1 MTRLALRF
9 GPLLVAMIFVLM
21 SYGSWTFGTPPT
33 WMQFGPRAEARVL
46 ASKVDSYRI
55 GNGTTRHEPVV
66 EVSWPPG
73 TDSAVML
80 GGMKPEFFAY
90 GLTEATAIARSFR
103 IGDTIPVR
111 VFEGEPFADRI
122 SWFGLAHA
130 TFMSLMTLVLIGIGL
145 LFFKLFEPERR
156 RGQATM

>member
-33 WMQFGPRAEARVL
+33 WMQFGPRAETRVL
-46 ASKVDSYRI
+46 TSSIESYRI

-66 EVSWPPG
+66 EVVWPPG
-73 TDSAVML
+73 TDNPVRL
-80 GGMKPEFFAY
+80 GGLVPDFFAY
-90 GLTEATAIARSFR
+90 GSASATAIARSFR

-111 VFEGEPFADRI
+111 VFEGEPYADRI
-122 SWFGLAHA
+122 GWFGLAHA
-130 TFMSLMTLVLIGIGL
+130 TFMSLMTLVLLGIAF
-145 LFFKLFEPERR
+145 LFFKLFEPDRR
-156 RGQATM
+156 RD

>member
-33 WMQFGPRAEARVL
+33 WMQFGPRDETRVL
-46 ASKVDSYRI
+46 ASSIESYRI

-66 EVSWPPG
+66 EVVWPPG
-73 TDSAVML
+73 TESSVRL
-80 GGMKPEFFAY
+80 GGLVPDFFAY
-90 GLTEATAIARSFR
+90 GSASATAIAGGFS

-111 VFEGEPFADRI
+111 VFEGEPYADRI
-122 SWFGLAHA
+122 GWFGLIHA
-130 TFMSLMTLVLIGIGL
+130 TFMSLMTLVLVGIAL
-145 LFFKLFEPERR
+145 LFVKLFGPTRR
-156 RGQATM
+156 RN